1 MHLPIPI
8 SRSLLLAVIFLGTV
22 QAQADELKDAFRTPP
37 ASARPGVYWYFMD
50 GNLDK
55 EEMVKDLESM
65 AAAGLGSVIFLE
77 VDIGV
82 PRGPVA
88 FMSET
93 WQDYVSHAFKAAERL
108 GMEVILGTG
117 PGWSGSGGS
126 WVPPQDS
133 MQHLVGSRTR
143 IQGPARF
150 TEVLPAPPPHPA
162 NQFAKLDEK
171 HTKIRDEWFQDVT
184 VLAFP
189 TPGDSISRLENWE
202 TKTLKNS
209 LPTTMLPEAR
219 KGIPSLAEYSEPAG
233 LQAIDLNRVVDLT
246 AAMEPDGTLR
256 WEVPEGDWTVMRFVA
271 RSTGQ
276 LSRPAPRSG
285 VGFEHDKMNG
295 ETFRRHW
302 ANYQAKLLKKVGP
315 QQPGKGVTTIHLDS
329 WEMSSQNWTEGFRE
343 AFRKRRGY
351 DPLPFYPA
359 FIGLV
364 VENHGTTERFLW
376 DLRKTAQELVLEE
389 YAGTLKA
396 VAHEHGLRY
405 SNEPYAMNPSGN
417 IDLGSVADIV
427 SGEFWNARRG
437 LDSQYSCIE
446 AVSIAHVMGREQV
459 SAEAFT
465 TFGQAFL
472 DNPGTLKN
480 QGDWALAIGINKFMF
495 HTFQHQAGGDRE
507 KPGMAMGPYGVHW
520 HRNLTWWHMVRP
532 FHDYLARCSSL
543 MRQGAAVADI
553 LYLTREGAPTVFDAP
568 ASALS
573 GEPRVRDKRGYNF
586 DAVSPR
592 VLDMRATVEDGEIVF
607 PGGTRYRLM
616 VLPDSDTMT
625 PGLLKK
631 VTELVQAGAT
641 VIGNPPLKSP
651 SLVGY
656 PECDAEVRR
665 LAEELWGKQPQAGR
679 QVGKGRILMMEVP
692 PGERYPHYDI
702 TAAVLAD
709 MGIPQDFASDGPIRY
724 GHRRTAS
731 AEIYFVSNT
740 SNIRVETT
748 CRFRVAEGVP
758 ELWDPVTGEI
768 RPLPEFS
775 HEGGLTVVSTVFE
788 PHQSFFVLFSEKRAA
803 SDAPPK
809 QRNFPNFEPV
819 MEIEGPWQLAF
830 NPKWG
835 GPAKVELDQLIDWSK
850 HEDEGIRYYSGSA
863 TYRKVF
869 EVPETGTRH
878 PQTFLDLGSVHS
890 ICRVK
895 LNGKDLGILWSP
907 PWRVE
912 VSDALQAGR
921 NVLEVEVV
929 NDWVNRLIGDQQPGN
944 AGVRNVTF
952 ENGLLG
958 GREFKAGRYT
968 FTHQN
973 FYAANAPLLPS
984 GLLGPVRL
992 MSSKTSSRSPLPPWR
1007 RFR

>member
-1 MHLPIPI
+1 MRIPI
-8 SRSLLLAVIFLGTV
+8 YRSLLLAVTFMGTV
-22 QAQADELKDAFRTPP
+22 HAQTDKLNDAFRSPP
-37 ASARPGVYWYFMD
+37 PSARPGVYWYFMD

-55 EEMVKDLESM
+55 QEMVNDLESM
-65 AAAGLGSVIFLE
+65 NAAGLGSALFLE
-77 VDIGV
+77 VGLGV
-82 PRGPVA
+82 PRGGVE
-88 FMSET
+88 FMGET

-108 GMEVILGTG
+108 GMEVLIGTG
-117 PGWSGSGGS
+117 PGWSGSGGA
-126 WVPPQDS
+126 WVPPEDS
-133 MQHLVGSRTR
+133 MQQLVGSSTR

-150 TEVLPAPPPHPA
+150 AKQLPVPPPHPA
-162 NQFAKLDEK
+162 NPYAKLDEK
-171 HTKIRDEWFQDVT
+171 HTKIRDEWFQDVA

-189 TPGDSISRLENWE
+189 TPGDSISRIENWE

-219 KGIPSLAEYSEPAG
+219 KGIPSLAEYPEPAD
-233 LQAIDLNRVVDLT
+233 LQAIDLDRVVDLT
-246 AAMEPDGTLR
+246 AAMDADGTLR

-276 LSRPAPRSG
+276 LSRPAPQSG

-295 ETFRRHW
+295 ESFRRHW

-315 QQPGKGVTTIHLDS
+315 KQPGKGVTTIHLDS

-343 AFRKRRGY
+343 DFRKRRLY

-364 VENHGTTERFLW
+364 VENHEKTERFLW

-389 YAGTLKA
+389 YAGTLMA
-396 VAHEHGLRY
+396 VAHENGLLY

-465 TFGQAFL
+465 TFAQAFL
-472 DNPGTLKN
+472 DNPCTLKN
-480 QGDWALAIGINKFMF
+480 QGDWALAMGINKFMF

-532 FHDYLARCSSL
+532 FHEYLTRCSSL
-543 MRQGAAVADI
+543 MRQGKAVADI
-553 LYLTREGAPTVFDAP
+553 LYLTREGAPTVFDSP
-568 ASALS
+568 ASAQTGS
-573 GEPRVRDKRGYNF
+573 PRMRDKRGYNF

-592 VLDMRATVEDGEIVF
+592 VLDMRATVEDGKIAF
-607 PGGTRYRLM
+607 PGGTRYRVM

-625 PGLLKK
+625 PGLLEK
-631 VTELVQAGAT
+631 VTELVKAGAT

-656 PECDAEVRR
+656 PECDAKVGQ
-665 LAEELWGKQPQAGR
+665 LAEELWGKQPQPER
-679 QVGKGRILMMEVP
+679 QVGKGRILTTEVA
-692 PGERYPHYDI
+692 PGERYPHYDN
-702 TAAVLAD
+702 TAAVLAR
-709 MGIPQDFASDGPIRY
+709 MGVPEDFAADGPIRY

-740 SNIRVETT
+740 STSKVETT
-748 CRFRVAEGVP
+748 CRFRVSDGVP

-768 RPLPEFS
+768 RPLPEFVCQ
-775 HEGGLTVVSTVFE
+775 GGLTNVPMAFE
-788 PHQSFFVLFSEKRAA
+788 PHQSFFVVFSDKRAESVA
-803 SDAPPK
+803 TPK
-809 QRNFPNFEPV
+809 QKNFADFKPI
-819 MEIEGPWQLAF
+819 MQIDGPWQLAF
-830 NPKWG
+830 EPKWG
-835 GPAKVELDQLIDWSK
+835 GPAKVEFDQLIDWST

-863 TYRKVF
+863 TYRKEF
-869 EVPETGTRH
+869 GVPETTTGQSR
-878 PQTFLDLGSVHS
+878 TFLDLGTVHS

-912 VSDALQAGR
+912 VSDALEAGS
-921 NVLEVEVV
+921 NVLEIEVV
-929 NDWVNRLIGDQQPGN
+929 NDWVNRLIGDQQPAN

-952 ENGLLG
+952 ANGLLG
-958 GREFKAGRYT
+958 GQEFKAGRYT
-968 FTHQN
+968 FTHQK
-973 FYAANAPLLPS
+973 FYEANAPLLPA

-992 MSSKTSSRSPLPPWR
+992 ISLSPEAIDR
-1007 RFR
+1007 